1 MPVLLIHG
9 QNDCVINE
17 ATFHQLRRIPQAAEL
32 IVKGHGHFIP
42 LTTSRFFLIR
52 NYSAF
57 SMYARFYD
65 KHPDVEFSRYLFG
78 YLY

>member
-42 LTTSRFFLIR
+42 LTTSRFFNTQL
-52 NYSAF
+52 F
-57 SMYARFYD
+57 RFLN
-65 KHPDVEFSRYLFG
+65 VCEVL
-78 YLY
+78 